1 MPPPTVA
8 VVLAAGKGTRM
19 RSPLPKVLHP
29 AAGRTLLS
37 WVIDAAR
44 EVPCDRI
51 VVVVGHGAEE
61 VRRSFAGDADLEWV
75 AQREQLGTGHALAQ
89 VEGVVGSAARLLV
102 LSGDVPL
109 LRPATARRLLEEA
122 AAGWGAMAVAELEQP
137 GSLGRVVVA
146 ADGRLEHMVEAAD
159 ATPDELRLRTIN
171 AGLYALPAPEV
182 FGYLRR
188 VRPDNAQRE
197 IYLPDAL
204 NLAAADGRSVRCVLL
219 DDPSEAWGVN
229 TPDDLALV
237 DARLR
242 ACRSRGD
249 PDPARQGS

>member
-1 MPPPTVA
+1 MPLPTLA
-8 VVLAAGKGTRM
+8 VVLAAGKGRRM

-29 AAGRTLLS
+29 AAGRSLLH
-37 WVIDAAR
+37 WVIATAR

-51 VVVVGHGAEE
+51 AVVVGHGAEE
-61 VRRSFAGDADLEWV
+61 VRRSFAAAPDLEWV
-75 AQREQLGTGHALAQ
+75 VQAEQKGTGHALAQ
-89 VEGVVGSAARLLV
+89 VEAIVGGPARLLV

-122 AAGWGAMAVAELEQP
+122 GAGWGAMAVAELDEP
-137 GSLGRVVVA
+137 GFLGRVLVT
-146 ADGRLEHMVEAAD
+146 ADRRLERMVEQAD
-159 ATPDELRLRTIN
+159 ASADELRLRTVN

-182 FGYLRR
+182 FGYLGK
-188 VRPDNAQRE
+188 VRPNNAQRE

-204 NLAAADGRSVRCVLL
+204 NLAAADGRVVRCVRL

-229 TPDDLALV
+229 TPEELALV

-242 ACRSRGD
+242 ARVGD
-249 PDPARQGS
+249 RAGS